1 MKIAFRTHDL
11 GVKGLDNAIQKAKDC
26 GISAV
31 QLVAYK
37 FIDEIPYEAGAL
49 NEENTLAI
57 GNALKKAEIEVPL
70 IGAYFNPVHSDKEK
84 VVKCKRVFK
93 EYLKYSAN
101 LGCNIVGSETG
112 SFNDDK
118 WTYNPMNR
126 TDDALWDVVETFKEL
141 SAYAKSVGAYVGMEG
156 AAGHVCW
163 NVQTLK
169 RAIDEIGADNI
180 KVIFDLYNYLD
191 ATNYKKYLEILDEGL
206 RTFYGKIVVFHIK
219 DCVFKDGQLKQ
230 VAPGK
235 GMFDFEKIFA
245 KIKAYDKHATLVLE
259 GTTGEDIV
267 PCINFIRDAWDKA
280 GT

>member
-11 GVKGLDNAIQKAKDC
+11 GVRGLDGAVKKAKDC

-31 QLVAYK
+31 QLVPYK
-37 FIDEIPYEAGAL
+37 FMDEIPYEAGAL
-49 NEENTLAI
+49 NEENTKAL
-57 GNALKKAEIEVPL
+57 GDALKKAEIEVPL

-93 EYLKYSAN
+93 EYLKYSQN

-126 TDDALWDVVETFKEL
+126 TEDALWDVVETFKEL
-141 SAYAKSVGAYVGMEG
+141 TSYAKTVGAYVGIEG

-163 NVQTLK
+163 NVETLK
-169 RAIDEIGADNI
+169 RAIDEINADNI

-206 RTFYGKIVVFHIK
+206 KTFAGKIVVFHIK

-235 GMFDFEKIFA
+235 GMFDFDKILA

-259 GTTGEDIV
+259 GTTGEDIE
-267 PCINFIRDAWDKA
+267 PCIQFIRDTWDKV
-280 GT
+280 

>member
-191 ATNYKKYLEILDEGL
+191 AANYKKYLEILDEGL

-267 PCINFIRDAWDKA
+267 PCIDFIRDTWDKA